1 LRQEI
6 GGTRDDLSTN
16 LLPFLAVRGPG
27 RLGKSKRKRCTG
39 GLSVRRCVAIRA
51 SPSKGASAR
60 PRRSGGQRSG
70 QGLKPHMSAS
80 HRFEFRDPGYLQL
93 FSVFFLPPPIF
104 RVGCPIPFLSV
115 SVAISAAELACR
127 RCFSRSSPTATR
139 SAARAYSVSLPASAG
154 GFFSRSRRRICV
166 YFMLVVR
173 RPRRSESLVVGGY
186 GFWGFCLG
194 GRRCGARVELLRWRA
209 GRFRDCAL

>member
-1 LRQEI
+1 
-6 GGTRDDLSTN
+6 
-16 LLPFLAVRGPG
+16 
-27 RLGKSKRKRCTG
+27 
-39 GLSVRRCVAIRA
+39 VRRHLRARAHDHVARVD
-51 SPSKGASAR
+51 SA
-60 PRRSGGQRSG
+60 
-70 QGLKPHMSAS
+70 LKPHMSAS
-80 HRFEFRDPGYLQL
+80 HRFEFRDPGYIPL

-186 GFWGFCLG
+186 GFGVFVWVGGVAVLVWCFCG
-194 GRRCGARVELLRWRA
+194 GGQGASVTAHCKARPP
-209 GRFRDCAL
+209 

>member
-1 LRQEI
+1 
-6 GGTRDDLSTN
+6 
-16 LLPFLAVRGPG
+16 
-27 RLGKSKRKRCTG
+27 
-39 GLSVRRCVAIRA
+39 VRRCVAIRA

-104 RVGCPIPFLSV
+104 SHRRLSYPSMSV

-173 RPRRSESLVVGGY
+173 RPRRLESLVVGGY
-186 GFWGFCLG
+186 GFGVFVWVGGVAVLVWCFCG
-194 GRRCGARVELLRWRA
+194 GGQGASVTAHCKARPP
-209 GRFRDCAL
+209 